1 MVSGERRDATALH
14 RVAAFCCS
22 VQALPDS
29 NQMLLGKPKRGST
42 LLGEWLCKFTHT
54 ANCYATDEP
63 ARVLVVTLT
72 LALVQV
78 T

>member
-1 MVSGERRDATALH
+1 MLLHSTALLPS
-14 RVAAFCCS
+14 AAVCR
-22 VQALPDS
+22 L
-29 NQMLLGKPKRGST
+29 
-42 LLGEWLCKFTHT
+42 KFTHT

-72 LALVQV
+72 LALAQV